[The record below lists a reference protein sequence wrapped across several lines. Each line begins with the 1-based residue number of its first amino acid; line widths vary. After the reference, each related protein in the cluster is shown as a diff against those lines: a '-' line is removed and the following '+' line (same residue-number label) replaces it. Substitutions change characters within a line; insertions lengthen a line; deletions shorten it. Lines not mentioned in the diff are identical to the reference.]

1 MAIRV
6 TPINVR
12 VIDRTGVDKAN
23 RQDQAD
29 ADRNGGVAVFRGFLV
44 ALAAE
49 AAICLAVYF
58 IIHAWRLL

>member
-23 RQDQAD
+23 RNDQIE
-29 ADRNGGVAVFRGFLV
+29 ADRHARANFFRGVLV
-44 ALAAE
+44 ALGIE
-49 AAICLAVYF
+49 AAICVAIYF
-58 IIHAWRLL
+58 ILHAWRLL